1 MAPKT
6 KLEPKLREKS
16 RHKDEDVK
24 LKDDCLFCKIIKGQI
39 PAEKIFENEKVFAFK
54 DIHPQSKHHFLI
66 IPKFHVDSLA
76 HLQKENAEIV
86 NDMFLAANQIAESHN
101 FKDKGFR
108 SVINTGEEGG
118 QTVFHLHLHILAGSK
133 MGARFS

>member
-1 MAPKT
+1 MET
-6 KLEPKLREKS
+6 
-16 RHKDEDVK
+16 VK

-54 DIHPQSKHHFLI
+54 DIHPQSKHHYLI
-66 IPKFHVDSLA
+66 IPKLHVDSLA
-76 HLQKENAEIV
+76 HLKEENLDV
-86 NDMFLAANQIAESHN
+86 LQDLFKAANQIAESLG

>member
-1 MAPKT
+1 
-6 KLEPKLREKS
+6 
-16 RHKDEDVK
+16 VK

-39 PAEKIFENEKVFAFK
+39 PAEKVFENEKVFAFK
-54 DIHPQSKHHFLI
+54 DIHPQSKHHYLV

-76 HLQKENAEIV
+76 HLKKEDLSILE
-86 NDMFLAANQIAESHN
+86 DLFLAANEIAETN
-101 FKDKGFR
+101 GFKNKGYR

-133 MGARFS
+133 MGAKFN